1 MSESEVNGLRDYYE
15 LGEDITD
22 EQIRRS
28 LENSLGLAI
37 VRISIAKTNL
47 INAFIKAIK
56 VQD

>member
-1 MSESEVNGLRDYYE
+1 MSESEVNGLRDYYR
-15 LGEDITD
+15 LGENITD
-22 EQIRRS
+22 EQIRSS

-56 VQD
+56 G